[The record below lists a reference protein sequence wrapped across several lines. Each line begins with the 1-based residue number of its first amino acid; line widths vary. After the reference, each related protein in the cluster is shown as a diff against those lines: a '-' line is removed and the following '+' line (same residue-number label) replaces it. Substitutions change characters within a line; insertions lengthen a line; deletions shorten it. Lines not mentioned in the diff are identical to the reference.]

1 MPLTI
6 SYRVALLATGLLV
19 IGTLRAAAA
28 GEPIPEQIERILE
41 AACQACDTRLARRRV
56 GQQPDPHRRQEGG
69 GYFLMRQL
77 GSACCS
83 SATPARVIFVS

>member
-1 MPLTI
+1 MMPLTI

-41 AACQACDTRLARRRV
+41 AACQACDTRLARRCVDRIRTR
-56 GQQPDPHRRQEGG
+56 GRRGG
-69 GYFLMRQL
+69 VTG
-77 GSACCS
+77 
-83 SATPARVIFVS
+83 